1 MLTQHHDEEHQNT
14 PAMQPDS
21 LNEQQSPQP
30 EETPA
35 TPEPEPI
42 QWEDIHFP
50 GKEFCLLTDNRE
62 IALKATPFSEERV
75 LSVITLDNYE
85 VMAQALSDKFNEAK
99 EKLAELET
107 EWSQTED
114 VLKLAGKLFRMQDY
128 LKQIN
133 AIGDFTPL
141 LAAVAKMEQ
150 AIKDQYATNYKVKA
164 EIVGRA
170 EALKD
175 SEDWRAATQG
185 FKELVEEWKNAPPVE
200 KDKNEQLWQQLE
212 AARNHFYERKRL
224 FHEDLEKE
232 FMQNLD
238 LKMELCEQAEA
249 LANSEEWRKTS
260 DKMKELL
267 EKWKTIGRV
276 ATHEKNEELW
286 NRFIAARNTFFE
298 RKKQHYELIQQEQEV
313 NYKQKL
319 EIVEKAEALKDS
331 TDWKAT
337 TDAYSALMDAWKKT
351 GRVPSERSDE
361 LWSRL
366 QAARDTFFGNKRHHN
381 AEVKVTM
388 EDNLAQKT
396 TLVNRAEQIMN
407 STDWRAT
414 TDELNELMTEWK
426 KIGYVNRA
434 QGDELWSRF
443 INARK
448 HFFDRKDADREKKKA
463 KFQSQ
468 FQSRLQQTREFL
480 NKISAE
486 LKEEEDKLEDFQQS
500 LANTTG
506 DGPKE
511 NQLREHLKNLIAQTM
526 QRLPDRRAKVK
537 EVEAQLAELEGKKSD
552 TPDSQ

>member
-21 LNEQQSPQP
+21 LNEQQNPQP

-337 TDAYSALMDAWKKT
+337 TEAYSALMDAWKKT

>member
-21 LNEQQSPQP
+21 LNEQQNPQP

-175 SEDWRAATQG
+175 
-185 FKELVEEWKNAPPVE
+185 
-200 KDKNEQLWQQLE
+200 
-212 AARNHFYERKRL
+212 
-224 FHEDLEKE
+224 
-232 FMQNLD
+232 
-238 LKMELCEQAEA
+238 
-249 LANSEEWRKTS
+249 
-260 DKMKELL
+260 
-267 EKWKTIGRV
+267 
-276 ATHEKNEELW
+276 
-286 NRFIAARNTFFE
+286 
-298 RKKQHYELIQQEQEV
+298 
-313 NYKQKL
+313 
-319 EIVEKAEALKDS
+319 
-331 TDWKAT
+331 
-337 TDAYSALMDAWKKT
+337 
-351 GRVPSERSDE
+351 
-361 LWSRL
+361 
-366 QAARDTFFGNKRHHN
+366 
-381 AEVKVTM
+381 
-388 EDNLAQKT
+388 
-396 TLVNRAEQIMN
+396 
-407 STDWRAT
+407 
-414 TDELNELMTEWK
+414 
-426 KIGYVNRA
+426 
-434 QGDELWSRF
+434 
-443 INARK
+443 
-448 HFFDRKDADREKKKA
+448 
-463 KFQSQ
+463 
-468 FQSRLQQTREFL
+468 
-480 NKISAE
+480 
-486 LKEEEDKLEDFQQS
+486 
-500 LANTTG
+500 
-506 DGPKE
+506 
-511 NQLREHLKNLIAQTM
+511 
-526 QRLPDRRAKVK
+526 
-537 EVEAQLAELEGKKSD
+537 
-552 TPDSQ
+552 